1 MTFVPGA
8 SFMTPKSLKDAFPSN
23 PPTPADV
30 EDFCRAA
37 MNGNIDAVREQIDR
51 FGASIL
57 NARDNINARAITW
70 AAFSGHKEVVQ
81 LLLDRGADIDAG
93 GTNDKPALTWAVDG
107 GKREVVA
114 LLLDRGAR
122 LDVPDDQGTT
132 PLMAAQRNSHNGM
145 AEVIQQ
151 WIDQKEKS
159 AQQQQRRQDEAAARA
174 ATMEHLKKLKDQR
187 PGGLLKPNPKR
198 NK

>member
-1 MTFVPGA
+1 MTFFPGA

-23 PPTPADV
+23 PPTPAEV

-51 FGASIL
+51 FGPAI
-57 NARDNINARAITW
+57 INARAITW
-70 AAFSGHKEVVQ
+70 AAFSGHAEVVQ

-107 GKREVVA
+107 AKREVVA
-114 LLLDRGAR
+114 LLLDRGAS
-122 LDVPDDQGTT
+122 LEVKDDQGVT
-132 PLMAAQRNSHNGM
+132 PMVAAQRSSHNGM
-145 AEVIQQ
+145 AELIQQ
-151 WIDQKEKS
+151 WIEQKEKT
-159 AQQQQRRQDEAAARA
+159 AQQQQRHKDEAAARA
-174 ATMEHLKKLKDQR
+174 ATMEHLKKLKEQR